1 MACSMRMMS
10 AAEAKTGHFRGQMK
24 PREGSRLR
32 AIYDRLQENRG
43 SFVSLMDLIDYRYQ
57 SNRVWR
63 VMLENTYG
71 LDIRSHSVGKG
82 RGSGRGGRTIT
93 YALVGEWFGDCY
105 VDYVA
110 ERFREPKVNVEPLT
124 SVAI

>member
-1 MACSMRMMS
+1 VRMMS

-43 SFVSLMDLIDYRYQ
+43 CFVSLDDLVNVGPHYTAWHARLRDE
-57 SNRVWR
+57 
-63 VMLENTYG
+63 LG
-71 LDIRSHSVGKG
+71 FDIRKHVTCGG
-82 RGSGRGGRTIT
+82 PGSGRGCQTTT

-110 ERFREPKVNVEPLT
+110 ERFRDPKVNAEPLT
-124 SVAI
+124 SVSI